1 MGTENKQVVA
11 RGGGRRGGENQV
23 REIQDQNLQP
33 QNKEAMGMKYTVWG
47 IQSPISAKQK

>member
-23 REIQDQNLQP
+23 REIEKQNLQP
-33 QNKEAMGMKYTVWG
+33 QNKEAMGMKYTVRG
-47 IQSPISAKQK
+47 IQSPFSAKQK